1 MVTSKTKIKVVG
13 TFLLSLADVCFGELN
28 NLFKLLLIL
37 MLCDIILGISCAC
50 YTKTL
55 SSRKMRDGIYRKIG
69 IFVVIAIAVRV
80 DFVILEALPEG
91 IIIAD
96 HKITVRALFLA
107 YFCICE
113 CLSCF
118 ENLHILGVPIPKSIE
133 TVLKKAL
140 NTATDEESPKK
151 LFGYISDFFK
161 ALQGNKHKVEEL
173 TLAKEEIRRVKA
185 TKINVEASENAD
197 KPPNSKEGNENNE
210 NNGCIITIKNKLPE
224 EMTEITR
231 EDVE

>member
-1 MVTSKTKIKVVG
+1 
-13 TFLLSLADVCFGELN
+13 
-28 NLFKLLLIL
+28 
-37 MLCDIILGISCAC
+37 
-50 YTKTL
+50 
-55 SSRKMRDGIYRKIG
+55 MRDGIYRKIG

-96 HKITVRALFLA
+96 HKVTVRALFLA

-133 TVLKKAL
+133 MVLKKAL

-151 LFGYISDFFK
+151 LLGYIADFFK
-161 ALQGNKHKVEEL
+161 ALQGNKHKVAEL
-173 TLAKEEIRRVKA
+173 TLAKEEIRKGKA
-185 TKINVEASENAD
+185 TKINVEAEASENAD
-197 KPPNSKEGNENNE
+197 KPPNIKEGNENSADNK
-210 NNGCIITIKNKLPE
+210 CIITIKNKMPE

-231 EDVE
+231 EEVE